1 MFSCSFANY
10 MYTWSDRNFCAISLL
25 EFVSKRIASKQHWI
39 KTTSFHYWTV
49 LLFVVVYKVIL
60 SIESV
65 DQILKGDVTG
75 EDFITTSFS
84 TTQHCEIVAK
94 LFQMVRTL
102 FQHCNAV
109 LHQKSLLRIVLSN
122 ITLKV
127 TFQKKATEQYFSCR
141 TVYYAEQ
148 GGFNF

>member
-1 MFSCSFANY
+1 MFSCSCAN
-10 MYTWSDRNFCAISLL
+10 YTWSDQNFGAILPL

-39 KTTSFHYWTV
+39 KSTSFHYWTV
-49 LLFVVVYKVIL
+49 LLFVVLYKVIL

-65 DQILKGDVTG
+65 DQILKDDVTG
-75 EDFITTSFS
+75 DNFITTIFS
-84 TTQHCEIVAK
+84 TTQRCKIVAT

-109 LHQKSLLRIVLSN
+109 LHQKSLLRIVVSY
-122 ITLKV
+122 ITSSV
-127 TFQKKATEQYFSCR
+127 TFQKKATEQYFSCS
-141 TVYYAEQ
+141 TVYNAEQ